1 MLQFGYKMKNIVC
14 AILALFGA
22 VTAMAS
28 WRSNFPEGVWQQKP
42 RVIVLTDAETDDR
55 CSMVHFLLYTN
66 DMQVDAIIQTNSCF
80 QKRGWSH
87 DPWLKKQLDAYE
99 KVYPNLKVHDAAYPT
114 PDYLRQR
121 VYVGDEDPSHVVLS
135 GKQCKMTLPGVEPL
149 VNPAG
154 WPDTPGSN
162 RIVEVLLEQDPRP
175 VFIQCWGGT
184 NTAAKAFQKLKA
196 THPDDYERAVSK
208 AVLYCI
214 WYQDA
219 GGSYIEREHPLVTIL
234 LNHHFSGSWDYGTM
248 TNTTDFVNRYMR
260 NKKNPLGL
268 LYTQPYISEGDTPAF
283 LYSIANG
290 LRSHEDP
297 TYGGWGG
304 CFYPAASLSS
314 VGGATS
320 AAPARVYR
328 DTGFGQL
335 REWIEPAMHDFQA
348 RLQWCVSPKYD
359 QANHKPKIEVQ
370 QPLDLTVHSGDTVR
384 LSAIVSDPDPID
396 IDALWK
402 TRGEMWAQKGITRK
416 QVEDNPE
423 KYNTPWRVAWY
434 QYPSGTYKDNIDLMY
449 FNETDPQ
456 TWFVAPEVNEPK
468 TIHVILEAF
477 DMTTPRLTSYARYIV
492 TVKPRKP
499 RVIVSSDIGG
509 TDPDDN
515 QSVAHLL
522 MYSNEFDIE
531 GLISSPSFGD
541 GHKGE
546 ILRMIDVYE
555 KDLPRLSRHI
565 DGLMKPEA
573 LRPLVKQGR
582 MSEAPPCGYDEPTE
596 GSQWI
601 VQQARRPD
609 DRPLYVLVWGCLED
623 VAQAL
628 HDAPDIAPRL
638 RVHWIGGPNKKWGVN
653 AYCYIVEHFPNLWM
667 IENNTTYRGFIY
679 DSKNN
684 DEWNAGFFEH
694 HIKDAGHLGRDFAA
708 YYKGNPK
715 LGDTPSLLY
724 LMNDCA
730 SRFCLRDL
738 HGDCAS
744 RFCLRDLHGGNPDN
758 PEQPSWAGHFV
769 KTNRTPRTVLQYSLV
784 KGQWQKAAA
793 APQPSSLKSDTAQIC
808 SIIEWQLKGPVR
820 TDIAPDS
827 ACITLDIRKQQWKG
841 YYKGNGLYVLRHS
854 TYYTGTLPYTITS
867 TVKGFKPLTGE
878 LIIQNTWNVP
888 QKDTDLKVGP
898 YWWTDSYAPDDFWH
912 NCAGAN
918 TQRTIREEIM
928 RDWASRWAWL
938 KE

>member
-1 MLQFGYKMKNIVC
+1 MVRVV
-14 AILALFGA
+14 LFFVFCFLLSPLEA
-22 VTAMAS
+22 Q
-28 WRSNFPEGVWQQKP
+28 RP

-66 DMQVDAIIQTNSCF
+66 DMQVDGIIQTNSCF

-87 DPWLKKQLDAYE
+87 EPWLKKQLDAYE
-99 KVYPNLKVHDAAYPT
+99 KVYPNLKVHDANYPT

-121 VYVGDEDPSHVVLS
+121 VFVGDEDPSHVVLS
-135 GKQCKMTLPGVEPL
+135 GKECKMTLPGATPKVDP
-149 VNPAG
+149 VQWA
-154 WPDTPGSN
+154 DTPGSD

-184 NTAAKAFQKLKA
+184 NTAAKAFQKLKSQY
-196 THPDDYERAVSK
+196 PKDYERAVSK

-260 NKKNPLGL
+260 NKKNPLGN

-290 LRSHEDP
+290 LRSYEDP

-304 CFYPAASLSS
+304 CFYQVTPSPMLAHCA
-314 VGGATS
+314 S
-320 AAPARVYR
+320 AAPSRLYR

-348 RLQWCVSPKYD
+348 RLEWCVSPQYN
-359 QANHKPKIEVQ
+359 QANHKPTIEVPQ
-370 QPLDLTVHSGDTVR
+370 GLDLTVHSGDTVR

-396 IDALWK
+396 VDALWK
-402 TRGEMWAQKGITRK
+402 TRGELWTQAGITRK
-416 QVEDNPE
+416 QVEANPE

-434 QYPSGTYKDNIDLMY
+434 QYPSGTYKDNVDLMN
-449 FNETDPQ
+449 FNERDAQ
-456 TWFVAPEVNEPK
+456 TWFVAPEVDEPK
-468 TIHVILEAF
+468 TIHVILEAY
-477 DMTTPRLTSYARYIV
+477 DMTAPRLTSYARYIV

-499 RVIVSSDIGG
+499 RVIISSDIGG

-522 MYSNEFDIE
+522 MYSNEIDLE

-555 KDLPRLSRHI
+555 KDLPKLSQHVS
-565 DGLMKPEA
+565 GLMTPEQ

-582 MSEAPPCGYDEPTE
+582 MSEAPACGYGEPTE
-596 GSQWI
+596 GSEWI
-601 VQQARRPD
+601 VRQTRRQD

-628 HDAPDIAPRL
+628 HDAPDIAPKL

-653 AYCYIVEHFPNLWM
+653 AYCYIIEHFPNLWM

-679 DSKNN
+679 DSKNT

-694 HIKDAGHLGRDFAA
+694 HIKDAGNLGRNFAA

-715 LGDTPSLLY
+715 LGDIPSLLY
-724 LMNDCA
+724 VMN
-730 SRFCLRDL
+730 
-738 HGDCAS
+738 
-744 RFCLRDLHGGNPDN
+744 GNPEN
-758 PEQPSWAGHFV
+758 PKQQSWAGRFV
-769 KTNRTPRTVLQYSLV
+769 KTNRTPRTVFHGATTAQ
-784 KGQWQKAAA
+784 
-793 APQPSSLKSDTAQIC
+793 DTAQIC
-808 SIIEWQLKGPVR
+808 GIIEWQLKGPNR
-820 TDIAPDS
+820 KDIAVDS

-854 TYYTGTLPYTITS
+854 TYYTGTLDYTITS
-867 TVKGFKPLTGE
+867 TVKGFKPIKGQITVE
-878 LIIQNTWNVP
+878 NTWDVAP
-888 QKDTDLKVGP
+888 KSTDLQVGNQ
-898 YWWTDSYAPDDFWH
+898 WWTDSYAPEDFWH
-912 NCAGAN
+912 KCAGAN
-918 TQRTIREEIM
+918 TQLKVREEIM
-928 RDWASRWAWL
+928 KDWAKRWSWL
-938 KE
+938 K

>member
-1 MLQFGYKMKNIVC
+1 MVRVVLLF
-14 AILALFGA
+14 ILYFLFSPIGA
-22 VTAMAS
+22 Q
-28 WRSNFPEGVWQQKP
+28 RP

-87 DPWLKKQLDAYE
+87 EPWLQKQLDAYE
-99 KVYPNLKVHDAAYPT
+99 KVYPNLKVHDANYPT

-135 GKQCKMTLPGVEPL
+135 GKECKMTLPGAEPK
-149 VNPAG
+149 VDPTG
-154 WPDTPGSN
+154 WADTPGSD

-196 THPDDYERAVSK
+196 QYPKDYERAVSK

-219 GGSYIEREHPLVTIL
+219 GGSYIEKHHPLVTIL

-260 NKKNPLGL
+260 NKKNPLGN

-283 LYSIANG
+283 LYSLDNG
-290 LRSHEDP
+290 LRSYEDP

-304 CFYPAASLSS
+304 RFYKVSGSKFQVS
-314 VGGATS
+314 GS
-320 AAPARVYR
+320 NVYR

-348 RLQWCVSPKYD
+348 RLQWCVSPKYN
-359 QANHKPKIEVQ
+359 QANHKPVILIPQ
-370 QPLDLTVHSGDTVR
+370 GLDMTVHSGDTVR
-384 LSAIVSDPDPID
+384 LSAIVSDPDPVD
-396 IDALWK
+396 VDALWK

-416 QVEDNPE
+416 QVEANPE
-423 KYNTPWRVAWY
+423 KYHTPWRVAWY
-434 QYPSGTYKDNIDLMY
+434 QYPSGTYKDNVDLMY
-449 FNETDPQ
+449 FNERDAQ
-456 TWFVAPEVNEPK
+456 TWFVAPEVTEPK
-468 TIHVILEAF
+468 TIHVILEAY
-477 DMTTPRLTSYARYIV
+477 DMTAPRLTSYARYIV

-499 RVIVSSDIGG
+499 RVIISSDIGG

-522 MYSNEFDIE
+522 MYSNEFDLE
-531 GLISSPSFGD
+531 GIISSPSFGD

-546 ILRMIDVYE
+546 ILRMIDVYA
-555 KDLPRLSRHI
+555 KDLPQLCRHVS
-565 DGLMKPEA
+565 GLMTPEQ

-582 MSEAPPCGYDEPTE
+582 MSEAPVCGYGESTE
-596 GSQWI
+596 GSKWI
-601 VQQARRPD
+601 VQQARRQD
-609 DRPLYVLVWGCLED
+609 DRPLYILVWGCLED

-628 HDAPDIAPRL
+628 HDAPDIAPKL

-653 AYCYIVEHFPNLWM
+653 AYCYIVENFPNLWM

-679 DSKNN
+679 DSKNP

-694 HIKDAGHLGRDFAA
+694 HIKDAGNLGRDFAA

-724 LMNDCA
+724 LMKGC
-730 SRFCLRDL
+730 
-738 HGDCAS
+738 
-744 RFCLRDLHGGNPDN
+744 PDN
-758 PEQPSWAGHFV
+758 PEQQSWAGRFV
-769 KTNRTPRTVLQYSLV
+769 KTNRTPRTVLKYSMV
-784 KGQWQKAAA
+784 NGQWSIKN
-793 APQPSSLKSDTAQIC
+793 DTAQIC
-808 SIIEWQLKGPVR
+808 GIIEWQLKGPNR
-820 TDIAPDS
+820 KDIAVDS
-827 ACITLDIRKQQWKG
+827 ACITLDLRKQQWKG

-854 TYYTGTLPYTITS
+854 TYYTGTLDYTITS
-867 TVKGFKPLTGE
+867 TVKGFKPISGQITVV
-878 LIIQNTWNVP
+878 NTWNVP
-888 QKDTDLKVGP
+888 QKETDLRVGSQ
-898 YWWTDSYAPDDFWH
+898 WWTDSYAPEDFWH
-912 NCAGAN
+912 NHAGAK
-918 TQRTIREEIM
+918 TQRAVREEIM
-928 RDWASRWAWL
+928 NDWALRWSWL
-938 KE
+938 KAE